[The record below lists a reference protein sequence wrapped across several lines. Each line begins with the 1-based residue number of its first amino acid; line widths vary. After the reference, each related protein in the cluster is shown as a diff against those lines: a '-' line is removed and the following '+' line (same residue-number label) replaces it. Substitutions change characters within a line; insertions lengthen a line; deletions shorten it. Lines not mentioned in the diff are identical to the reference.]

1 MSETVSKIKKDIMR
15 AKLSNRNLPSNEDK
29 IRIRALTSFIGEL
42 ERGGKIDD
50 ISEDDVI
57 VKLKKVAKSLNDT
70 YDKYGDVKLLEDAN
84 VLNEYCPKQLSFDE
98 IESVLSDIDF
108 SAINNINAAKGIAF
122 KTMSN
127 SNYDKSQYDS
137 GDVVTVVNKLFKG
150 AV

>member
-1 MSETVSKIKKDIMR
+1 MSETVSKIKKDIMK
-15 AKLSNRNLPSNEDK
+15 AKLSNRNLPSEEDQ

-57 VKLKKVAKSLNDT
+57 VKLKKVSKSLSDT
-70 YDKYGDVKLLEDAN
+70 YEKYGDVKLLEESK
-84 VLNEYCPKQLSFDE
+84 VLTEYCPQQLSHEE
-98 IESVLSDIDF
+98 IESVLQDIDF

-122 KTMSN
+122 KTMGS
-127 SNYDKSQYDS
+127 SGYDKSQYDS